1 MGWKEWLSGKEKV
14 VFLEEETS
22 EERTEETLLEQV
34 EEPEE
39 RAEETQTTAGMVT
52 AEDVLLTVIF
62 GNDGMTKAKM
72 LEIPIVMSCIEKLA
86 GTVARLPVKLYRRT
100 EDGKTVEVEGD
111 ARVRMLNTETGD
123 TLNTNEFI
131 KAMIEDYY
139 LGKGAYAYI
148 NRNWLGEAGSIHY
161 VDEEKVSVIVGTDPI
176 FKEYTIQV
184 NGTTY
189 MPWDFLKIRRR
200 TKDGASGLPL
210 HLERPMI
217 FATAYL
223 TMLFEKTQVK
233 KGGNKRG
240 FIEAENKLSDESM
253 KKIKEAWTNLY
264 SNNTEKVVILNN
276 GAKFKESSNTSV
288 EMQLYENKELNGSE
302 ICETFG
308 FPVTILKG
316 GASEA
321 DRKQFLDAVTEL
333 VNTIETALDNDLLQS
348 WEKDNM
354 FFAYDMKELTRGNM
368 KERFEAYEI
377 ARRNNFMQ
385 IDEIREKEDME
396 PMGFN
401 MLTLGLECVLL
412 DPETG
417 TIYTPNTNATVSIKN
432 MEGKKLLKGGE
443 GNEN

>member
-1 MGWKEWLSGKEKV
+1 MDLKELLFGKKEV
-14 VFLEEETS
+14 VFLNTEEPKERAEETIP
-22 EERTEETLLEQV
+22 EQM

-39 RAEETQTTAGMVT
+39 RAEETQTKAGMVT
-52 AEDVLLTVIF
+52 AEDALLTAIF
-62 GNDGMTKAKM
+62 GTEGMTKAKM

-100 EDGKTVEVEGD
+100 EDGKTAEVTD
-111 ARVRMLNTETGD
+111 DPRVRMLNTDTGD

-148 NRNWLGEAGSIHY
+148 NRDWFGEARSIHH
-161 VDEEKVSVIVGTDPI
+161 VAEEKVSIIVGVDPI
-176 FKEYTIQV
+176 FKDYTIQV
-184 NGTTY
+184 NGMTY
-189 MPWDFLKIRRR
+189 LPWDFLKIRRR
-200 TKDGASGLPL
+200 TRDGASSLPI
-210 HLERPMI
+210 HQERPMI
-217 FATAYL
+217 FATAYA
-223 TMLFEKTQVK
+223 TMLFEKAQVR

-240 FIEAENKLSDESM
+240 FIEAENRLTEEA
-253 KKIKEAWTNLY
+253 KEAIRTAWRNLY
-264 SNNTEKVVILNN
+264 SNETENVVILNN

-288 EMQLYENKELNGSE
+288 EMQLYENKELNGAE
-302 ICETFG
+302 ICGTFG
-308 FPVTILKG
+308 FPISIIKG
-316 GASEA
+316 NATDTDKEI
-321 DRKQFLDAVTEL
+321 FLDAVTEL

-348 WEKDNM
+348 WEKETM

-401 MLTLGLECVLL
+401 MLTLGLDCVLL
-412 DPETG
+412 DPKTG
-417 TIYTPNTNATVSIKN
+417 DIYTPNTNARTNMKG